1 MMRMYCSGAGT
12 LWVNVI
18 NFSTSLDGQIQP
30 SQTKQAL
37 HHYPRKATHPAATFQ
52 IACPST
58 ADFMTLQAFV
68 RRHHKYALTSPS
80 TPEVMLWW
88 PERGIRD
95 WSGII
100 KRVEGGDR
108 RFNTVPKV
116 SLTFD
121 LVDSLLS
128 KKTWWSS
135 VAENFDKFFATSI
148 DPSSDWTAPLPS
160 LPAAPESPGD
170 WGGGGA
176 GGTF

>member
-1 MMRMYCSGAGT
+1 MMRMYCAGAGT
-12 LWVNVI
+12 LWVNVTS
-18 NFSTSLDGQIQP
+18 FSTSLDGQVVS

-37 HHYPRKATHPAATFQ
+37 HHYPRKSTQPSVTFQ
-52 IACPST
+52 IACRGT
-58 ADFMTLQAFV
+58 DEFMALQTFV
-68 RRHHKYALTSPS
+68 RRHQKYALTSPRY
-80 TPEVMLWW
+80 PEIMLWW
-88 PERGIRD
+88 PQRGIRD
-95 WSGII
+95 WSGIV
-100 KRVEGGDR
+100 KRIEAGDR

-116 SLTFD
+116 SLSFD

-135 VAENFDKFFATSI
+135 VAQNFDQFFDTSI

-160 LPAAPESPGD
+160 LPKPPGD